1 MLIAIVVLTTLLGI
15 LLTSGKKKR
24 MQFYSELYE
33 FNEQLILNLK
43 FTRSPIDKIAQQFN
57 FIPDVMQGKK
67 SFEGKDA
74 EFIED
79 YFANLGKTDALSQID
94 YLNGRKPALSKLKDE
109 SAESYKKYGS
119 LYVKIFFMVGVLFA
133 ILLA

>member
-1 MLIAIVVLTTLLGI
+1 MRGLHRRLRLI
-15 LLTSGKKKR
+15 
-24 MQFYSELYE
+24 YYE

-67 SFEGKDA
+67 PFEGKDA

-94 YLNGRKPALSKLKDE
+94 YLALQ
-109 SAESYKKYGS
+109 YRPCR
-119 LYVKIFFMVGVLFA
+119 IF
-133 ILLA
+133 